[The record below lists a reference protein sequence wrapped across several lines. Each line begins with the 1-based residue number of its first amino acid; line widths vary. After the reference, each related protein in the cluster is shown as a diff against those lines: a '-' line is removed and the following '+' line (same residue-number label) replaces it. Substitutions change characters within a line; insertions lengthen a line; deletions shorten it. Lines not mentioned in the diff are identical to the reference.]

1 MDGVYLLDTNTFS
14 YAVSGRSAQVRSKL
28 TVSAGRL
35 ALSTISLSELRYGV
49 QKKGSRRLMALVDLF
64 LELVTVVD
72 FDVAAAECYAG
83 IRTQLEKAG
92 TPIGGNDMLI
102 AAVAKSRGFTLVTNN
117 VNHFGRVKGLKF
129 VNWAEDAKFS
139 VA

>member
-1 MDGVYLLDTNTFS
+1 MDGIYLLDTDTFS
-14 YAVSGRSAQVRSKL
+14 YAVSGRSGQIRSQLAKL
-28 TVSAGRL
+28 AGNL
-35 ALSTISLSELRYGV
+35 ALSTISLAELRYGV

-72 FDVAAAECYAG
+72 FDVAASECYAG

-102 AAVAKSRGFTLVTNN
+102 AAVAKSRGYTLVTNN
-117 VNHFGRVKGLKF
+117 VNHFGRVKGLQI
-129 VNWAEDAKFS
+129 VNWAEDLKS
-139 VA
+139 NQ

>member
-1 MDGVYLLDTNTFS
+1 MDGIYLLDTDTFS
-14 YAVSGRSAQVRSKL
+14 YAVSGRSEQIRSQL
-28 TVSAGRL
+28 TESAGNL
-35 ALSTISLSELRYGV
+35 VLSTISLAELRYGV
-49 QKKGSRRLMALVDLF
+49 QKKESRRLSTLVDLF

-102 AAVAKSRGFTLVTNN
+102 AAVAKSRGYTLITNN
-117 VNHFGRVKGLKF
+117 VNHFGRVKGLRI
-129 VNWAEDAKFS
+129 VNWAEDLKS
-139 VA
+139 NQ